1 MFSSTVCRLLEP
13 TGLLLSMEYFLTTDN
28 NQCITHTSQKTTP
41 LDTML
46 VCVSISVRGLC
57 TAEISCGPGAT
68 YMVQQWCK
76 AILNKYIL

>member
-13 TGLLLSMEYFLTTDN
+13 TALLLSKEYFLTTDN

-46 VCVSISVRGLC
+46 VCVSISVRGL
-57 TAEISCGPGAT
+57 
-68 YMVQQWCK
+68 
-76 AILNKYIL
+76 